1 MRTVVG
7 LLTLLFSGLVVNH
20 TVAAASLSF
29 QHYDLK
35 NNQLFM
41 NLVTPTVKADVF
53 LKVGENM
60 LELEGAQLVDLFLLR
75 VRVPCEQLGSGA
87 TFYWAAYGQP
97 VIIAPIPPQ
106 ACRVVQDELPAVVPV
121 RIFEKGGGC
130 WIDVGD
136 NTLWRTATEVSRF
149 NKATVHQNVY
159 ALFLANRSAF
169 VNEDV
174 NRLKEHILRCPS
186 DQLVASISPE
196 DAYRLFNEMLEF
208 KKAH

>member
-1 MRTVVG
+1 MRIAVG
-7 LLTLLFSGLVVNH
+7 LLTLLLSGLVIKH
-20 TVAAASLSF
+20 GVAATSFSF

-41 NLVTPTVKADVF
+41 NLVTPTVKANVF
-53 LKVGENM
+53 LRVGEKM

-75 VRVPCEQLGSGA
+75 VHVPCEKLVSGA
-87 TFYWAAYGQP
+87 TLYWAAYGQP
-97 VIIAPIPPQ
+97 DISAPIPPQ
-106 ACRVVQDELPAVVPV
+106 ACQVFQDELPAIVPV
-121 RIFEKGGGC
+121 KIFEKQGLC

-149 NKATVHQNVY
+149 NKATVYQNVY

-174 NRLKEHILRCPS
+174 NRLKAHILRCPS

-196 DAYRLFNEMLEF
+196 NAYRLFNEMLEF
-208 KKAH
+208 NNVR